1 MVRLV
6 IICWQCDGSG
16 RVCESHP
23 KRPWEGEHACGC
35 GAAGMRC
42 PICNPGDGLT
52 APRMPTGF
60 VDDGNGG
67 TRH

>member
-1 MVRLV
+1 MARLV
-6 IICWQCDGSG
+6 ITCWQCDGSG

-52 APRMPTGF
+52 APQMPRGL
-60 VDDGNGG
+60 VDDDNGG